1 MSLLGQ
7 GNPCTGHCHHHGG
20 VDQPVALDAAAD
32 RPTLF
37 HEGGLF
43 LTSSGCFAAAACA
56 AFAAACVATHITF
69 IFVLTSI
76 SSALGLSRSA
86 RRSSTA
92 VAWPAA
98 SAGA

>member
-37 HEGGLF
+37 HEGGLL